1 MFNSRA
7 SKRWAGSSVCHLGGL
22 FCRVTRWAPEIFMGG
37 PHIPIF
43 AGLFSRVRFLS
54 LETFPLLSCLGK
66 RNIHKAATSLC
77 WALVQFQK
85 QASLWVDDLAKG
97 VPLWAEVTPWALGL
111 PGRGHLLPIPSGR
124 CSSELG

>member
-1 MFNSRA
+1 MSLSVFRVTNFLQISGDPVDPLMFNSRA

-22 FCRVTRWAPEIFMGG
+22 FCRVTRWAPRLFMGG

-66 RNIHKAATSLC
+66 GTIHKAATSLC
-77 WALVQFQK
+77 CALVQFQK
-85 QASLWVDDLAKG
+85 QAS
-97 VPLWAEVTPWALGL
+97 PLG
-111 PGRGHLLPIPSGR
+111 G
-124 CSSELG
+124 